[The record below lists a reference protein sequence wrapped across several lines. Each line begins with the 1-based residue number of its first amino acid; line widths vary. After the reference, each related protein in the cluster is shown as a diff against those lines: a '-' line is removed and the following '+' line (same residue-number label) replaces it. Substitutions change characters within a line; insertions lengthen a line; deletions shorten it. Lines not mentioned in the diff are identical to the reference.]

1 MYNTKQ
7 TLERQKTFF
16 NTGKTKNVQ
25 FRIAQLILL
34 RNTIKKYEKEI
45 CEALKNDLNKSQF
58 ESYCSKIRFKQST
71 I

>member
-34 RNTIKKYEKEI
+34 RNTIKKY
-45 CEALKNDLNKSQF
+45 
-58 ESYCSKIRFKQST
+58 
-71 I
+71 